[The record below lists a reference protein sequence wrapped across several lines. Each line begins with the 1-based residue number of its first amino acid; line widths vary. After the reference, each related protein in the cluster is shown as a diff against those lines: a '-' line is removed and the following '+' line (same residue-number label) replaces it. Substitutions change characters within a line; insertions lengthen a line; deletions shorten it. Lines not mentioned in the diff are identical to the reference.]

1 MKAFSELYT
10 AIDETTKTNAKI
22 NALVHYF
29 STADEK
35 DAIWCVAMLTGRRP
49 KRTIKSGELKA
60 WCMEIAQIPEWLFL
74 ESYEVVGDLSETI
87 TLLLPPPMNQASLLL
102 NEIIQLLKSM
112 EGVSEEEK
120 KKFIQSTWQ
129 QLSTPER
136 FIFNKLITG
145 GFRIGVSQQLVVKAL
160 AKQFQLEESIVS
172 HRLSGNWN
180 PDTTTLKTLLFS
192 DNPNDD
198 HSKPYPFYLAYQLD
212 QVLEELGDI
221 HEWQIERKFDGIRGQ
236 IIVRDH
242 QLFVWSRG
250 EDLITEKFPEFSE
263 LVHLLPQGTVLD
275 GEILP
280 MKNNLPLP
288 FHVMQTR
295 IGRKNISKKNLQEA
309 PLVMMC
315 YDLLELNGKDL
326 RSQSLQTRR
335 EELEKLMEEISQK
348 TANLPLLI
356 SPLLNC
362 SNWEEV
368 QKERNHSRDFLC
380 EGLML
385 KKKQSVYESGRRRGN
400 WWKWKVDALTVDGVL
415 IYAQRGSG
423 RRANL
428 YTDYTFAIWDGEEL
442 VPFTK
447 AYSGLTDKEILEVD
461 NWIKKNTIDKFGPV
475 RSVTA
480 TLVFEIAFEG
490 IQPSPRHKS
499 GIALRFP
506 RIARWRKDKN
516 AKEANTKND
525 LLQLIESLKVDK

>member
-29 STADEK
+29 STANEK
-35 DAIWCVAMLTGRRP
+35 DAIWCVAMLSGRRP

-60 WCMEIAQIPEWLFL
+60 WCMDIAGIPEWLFL
-74 ESYEVVGDLSETI
+74 ESYAVVGDLSETI
-87 TLLLPPPMNQASLLL
+87 TLVLPPATNRKHILL
-102 NEIIQLLKSM
+102 NETVQLLKELEKASD
-112 EGVSEEEK
+112 EEK
-120 KKFIQSTWQ
+120 KVFIQTTWQ
-129 QLSTPER
+129 QLSTAER

-145 GFRIGVSQQLVVKAL
+145 GFRIGVSQQLVIKAL
-160 AKQFQLEESIVS
+160 AKQYQLEENVVS
-172 HRLSGNWN
+172 HRLTGNWN
-180 PDTTTLKTLLFS
+180 PETTTLKTLLFS
-192 DNPNDD
+192 DNANDD

-212 QVLEELGDI
+212 QELEMLGNIDD
-221 HEWQIERKFDGIRGQ
+221 WQIERKFDGIRGQ
-236 IIVRDH
+236 IIVRDN

-250 EDLITEKFPEFSE
+250 EDLITEKFPEFTE
-263 LVHLLPQGTVLD
+263 LSHFLPQGTVLD

-280 MKNNLPLP
+280 MKNDRPLP

-295 IGRKNISKKNLQEA
+295 IGRKSITKKNLQDA

-315 YDLLELNGKDL
+315 YDLLELNGKDM
-326 RSQSLQTRR
+326 RSQA
-335 EELEKLMEEISQK
+335 MEERRKALETLIAQVSEK
-348 TANLPLLI
+348 TTA
-356 SPLLNC
+356 SPLMLSPVLNC
-362 SNWEEV
+362 INWEEV
-368 QKERNHSRDFLC
+368 KNERMRSRDFLC

-385 KKKQSVYESGRRRGN
+385 KKKQSIYESGRRRGS

-442 VPFTK
+442 VPFAK

-480 TLVFEIAFEG
+480 ALVFEIAFEG

-525 LLQLIESLKVDK
+525 LLQLIESLKID